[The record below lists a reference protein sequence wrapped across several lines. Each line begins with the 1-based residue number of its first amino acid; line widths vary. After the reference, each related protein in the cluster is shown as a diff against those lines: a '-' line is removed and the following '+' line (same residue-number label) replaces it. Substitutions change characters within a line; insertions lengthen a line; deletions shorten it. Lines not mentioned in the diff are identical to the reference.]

1 MSSLTYKKKMYI
13 PSISVKFILIIF
25 IDVNMPND
33 VTQIIYSHESN
44 MQNDQS
50 ETDTL
55 TIHHAI
61 KK

>member
-1 MSSLTYKKKMYI
+1 MYI

-33 VTQIIYSHESN
+33 VTQIICSHESN

-55 TIHHAI
+55 TIYHAI